1 MVDLTS
7 DFVDDAGIA
16 SGMEVGDD
24 DGGGGSSDDTYDSRR
39 DDVGGDEDGDS
50 DSDGD
55 DDCGGD
61 RSVDTDGSHRVDEV
75 DDDNGDGANDF
86 VGHDGSVEIRD
97 DGRIPL
103 PRYAFMEG
111 DGLINLLNTA
121 TLSISLE
128 KLPSRRKDNVYF
140 NVNNEDNI
148 KKGGEKEK
156 FHNFGMIGVLG

>member
-16 SGMEVGDD
+16 SGMGVGDD
-24 DGGGGSSDDTYDSRR
+24 DGGSGSYDSRR
-39 DDVGGDEDGDS
+39 DDVGGDEDGDG

-75 DDDNGDGANDF
+75 DDDNGDGANDV
-86 VGHDGSVEIRD
+86 VGHDGSVENRD

-103 PRYAFMEG
+103 PRYALMEG
-111 DGLINLLNTA
+111 DGLLNLLNIA

-128 KLPSRRKDNVYF
+128 QLPS
-140 NVNNEDNI
+140 
-148 KKGGEKEK
+148 G
-156 FHNFGMIGVLG
+156 